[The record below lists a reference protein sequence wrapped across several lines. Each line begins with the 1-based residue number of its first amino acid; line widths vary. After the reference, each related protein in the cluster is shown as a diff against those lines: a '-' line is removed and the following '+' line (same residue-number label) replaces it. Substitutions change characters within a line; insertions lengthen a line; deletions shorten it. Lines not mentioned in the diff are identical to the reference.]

1 MGGPRFRTA
10 GADDV
15 EALVRL
21 VESAYRGEASR
32 EGWTTEAHLLEG
44 QRTDADAVR
53 EIIGSPEARILV
65 VEVSESAG
73 ESGRTA
79 TTATT
84 TTALRSWAV
93 ASWSHD
99 PTPPPTWACSR
110 WPRPA
115 KVTGWAGPS
124 SPRPSG
130 WPATSWGPKHMVMT
144 VIRQRTDLI
153 RWYERLGYRR
163 TGETQ
168 PFPYGDERFGLPTRP
183 DLEFVVLAKP
193 LDSGATS
200 SAAIEKL

>member
-21 VESAYRGEASR
+21 VDSAYRGEASR

-44 QRTDADAVR
+44 QRTDAEAVR

-73 ESGRTA
+73 ESGPDGAQLVGCCQLESRPDATA
-79 TTATT
+79 Y
-84 TTALRSWAV
+84 LGLFAV
-93 ASWSHD
+93 A
-99 PTPPPTWACSR
+99 
-110 WPRPA
+110 RPA

-130 WPATSWGPKHMVMT
+130 WPTTSWGRST
-144 VIRQRTDLI
+144 
-153 RWYERLGYRR
+153 W
-163 TGETQ
+163 
-168 PFPYGDERFGLPTRP
+168 
-183 DLEFVVLAKP
+183 
-193 LDSGATS
+193 S
-200 SAAIEKL
+200 